1 MMSSSR
7 SREAQLTSNVTYRL
21 PSGALLIVGGLAS
34 FNGWGV
40 SVFDA
45 MDTMWIMGLH
55 DMFREGVEIAA
66 KSTFTLQEVCAPDC
80 YPVLNPAE
88 PQFRASTPLSSRP

>member
-7 SREAQLTSNVTYRL
+7 SREAQLTSNVTHHL

-66 KSTFTLQEVCAPDC
+66 KSTFTLQEVRAPD
-80 YPVLNPAE
+80 YLALNLAE
-88 PQFRASTPLSSRP
+88 PQSRASTPLSSRP